1 MWQMTGRGYRWR
13 GRKPSWRRR
22 PAHGERVIGMT
33 PGFNEIGGIVVRSHR
48 CSARVRYD
56 DGFEESYV
64 AVVECFNGSGVRV
77 FIRTTD

>member
-1 MWQMTGRGYRWR
+1 
-13 GRKPSWRRR
+13 
-22 PAHGERVIGMT
+22 MT